1 MPASHVTHEVLADHA
16 QNKVNI
22 PADQAAKRRGQVN
35 YLRAGLEAHIA
46 AHPGYAL
53 VKLRASGSTAKHTA
67 IRRRGG
73 EGSDAD
79 VAVYVRAVS
88 VGGVEAEEAGL
99 LEWLRVQCRYL
110 RTVDYGFRDGISN
123 AWKLRLRYTATAGG
137 QLLDSRPGSLPTT
150 AAVAGCGFYSY
161 LTYSAAFH
169 DLSAVRRAAV
179 LDRLPVHRVGA
190 DEPDAGAGS
199 FLAGHG
205 YARNGVGVTRDIYIA
220 S

>member
-1 MPASHVTHEVLADHA
+1 MAGTGTRTADFTITDARYVGARIGADLRLLNSLYGRPALAGIDDF
-16 QNKVNI
+16 V
-22 PADQAAKRRGQVN
+22 
-35 YLRAGLEAHIA
+35 
-46 AHPGYAL
+46 
-53 VKLRASGSTAKHTA
+53 
-67 IRRRGG
+67 
-73 EGSDAD
+73 
-79 VAVYVRAVS
+79 
-88 VGGVEAEEAGL
+88 EEAAL
-99 LEWLRVQCRYL
+99 LLRDRYL